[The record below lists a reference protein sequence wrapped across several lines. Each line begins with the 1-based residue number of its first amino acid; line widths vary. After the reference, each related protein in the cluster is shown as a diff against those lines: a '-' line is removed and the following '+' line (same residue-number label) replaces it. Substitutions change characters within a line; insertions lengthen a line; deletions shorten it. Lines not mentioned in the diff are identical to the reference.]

1 VLVDFSAV
9 HAFVFEQDSALI
21 LDGAVCKV
29 HVNKTRD
36 NNQQNEEST
45 QQNLN
50 LVFLLQ
56 QKARHSNRDV
66 VVAGPVWVAVLQK
79 VVTGCFISQN
89 LTRVIQKYHLHCMP

>member
-1 VLVDFSAV
+1 
-9 HAFVFEQDSALI
+9 
-21 LDGAVCKV
+21 
-29 HVNKTRD
+29 
-36 NNQQNEEST
+36 
-45 QQNLN
+45 